1 MCEAISTSHKL
12 TVPMKIE
19 ISLWKIKL
27 QNAINATGLPS
38 IRIALLDTINVE
50 WYTPLFYRLYCQ
62 HSIEFARLSNPIEFD
77 HRFDSFFVMGMLCV
91 CVYGC
96 VCLVFVHE
104 FTFQFKINRNFM
116 SFIHFVWTSTE
127 RIFLCFVFDCHFTF
141 HFFSSHSVCCMFVGC
156 LFVQCSFWSLALSFN
171 LFWRLF
177 ELAHE
182 FLMPPLLN
190 DICSTHGLYMI
201 KPRHSF
207 SIFSIRFIFLALFKN
222 RAKWFITLKWKLSI
236 SRADFKWFDRQSHI
250 VFSGDTN
257 FRQE

>member
-27 QNAINATGLPS
+27 QNAINATGLAS

-50 WYTPLFYRLYCQ
+50 WYTPLFYRSQCITPTMGDKILSTFDWICSFVES
-62 HSIEFARLSNPIEFD
+62 HWIWSSI
-77 HRFDSFFVMGMLCV
+77 RFFFCYGDAVCV

-141 HFFSSHSVCCMFVGC
+141 HFFLLILCVAC
-156 LFVQCSFWSLALSFN
+156 SLAVFLFN
-171 LFWRLF
+171 VIFGRWRCRSIYFDGYLNWRMNFWCRR
-177 ELAHE
+177 
-182 FLMPPLLN
+182 
-190 DICSTHGLYMI
+190 CWMI
-201 KPRHSF
+201 SVQHTVYT
-207 SIFSIRFIFLALFKN
+207 
-222 RAKWFITLKWKLSI
+222 W
-236 SRADFKWFDRQSHI
+236 
-250 VFSGDTN
+250 
-257 FRQE
+257 